1 MPRTRDVYLLDP
13 REYSPETIAVA
24 FGKTSRSPETFRQIA
39 SELTGESSAEFN
51 EKWVVGYGHSSIAEH
66 AVLHIAVENIS
77 RLAVECLESNR
88 LASYTEKST
97 RYQKWNSDDFYIPE
111 EFSDPKSREIY
122 SDICSQL
129 FQLYESSLP
138 VVFEYIDKNSPVDP
152 SLSDARRK
160 RIILTAAGDVC
171 RFFLP
176 VAAFANVGVTINA
189 RALEHAITKMLSN
202 PLQEVRA
209 LGEEIKRISQ
219 QTVPTLV
226 KYADRQASLNSTAS
240 HFQSFVSDR
249 GTLNLSQDNDIK
261 GARLIHFDTDIEKI
275 ILIAAIMRYSD
286 VTYAQASKIIS
297 NMSDNDKIVCF
308 DAIFKSLSEHDIPIR
323 ELEYGN
329 FVFEII
335 LDQGAYLELKR
346 HRMMTQTPSPFTPN
360 FGFAIPAQIE
370 KAGLLDPYI
379 EAMKNAEDAYNKLR
393 LISEPAASYVLPNAF
408 NRQVLLQSNLRS
420 LYHFLALRTS
430 PTAHFS
436 MRRIAHQMADQVR
449 SSLPLIGRYIKTND
463 KELSEEITQQYFY
476 RL

>member
-13 REYSPETIAVA
+13 RDLSPETIAVA

-66 AVLHIAVENIS
+66 AVLHIAIENIS

-97 RYQKWNSDDFYIPE
+97 RYQKWNADDYFVPE
-111 EFSDPKSREIY
+111 EFSDSASRKIY
-122 SDICSQL
+122 TDTCGHL

-138 VVFEYIDKNSPVDP
+138 VLYESISNETPVDP
-152 SLSDARRK
+152 GISEARRK
-160 RIILTAAGDVC
+160 RLILTAAGDVS

-202 PLQEVRA
+202 PLQEVRS

-219 QTVPTLV
+219 LTVPTLV
-226 KYADRQASLNSTAS
+226 KYANEQASLTSTSSFFQNFLSS
-240 HFQSFVSDR
+240 HFSGNRSCEHCLP
-249 GTLNLSQDNDIK
+249 GSK
-261 GARLIHFDTDIEKI
+261 LIHFDPDIEKDV
-275 ILIAAIMRYSD
+275 LIASMMRYSD
-286 VTYAQASKIIS
+286 IDYTQGEQLVSSLDENQRNS
-297 NMSDNDKIVCF
+297 CLE
-308 DAIFKSLSEHDIPIR
+308 AIFRPLAVHDIPIR

-329 FVFEII
+329 FLFDII

-346 HRMMTQTPSPFTPN
+346 HRMMTQTPSPFTPR
-360 FGFAIPAQIE
+360 FGYSIPAQIE
-370 KAGLLDPYI
+370 KAGLLDMYI
-379 EAMKNAEDAYNKLR
+379 DAMERSIESYEKLKN
-393 LISEPAASYVLPNAF
+393 ISASAASYILPNAF
-408 NRQVLLQSNLRS
+408 NRQVLLESNFRS

-436 MRRIAHQMADQVR
+436 MRRIAHQMAGQVKGALP
-449 SSLPLIGRYIKTND
+449 SLGQYIRIN
-463 KELSEEITQQYFY
+463 ELETAAEIENRFFY
-476 RL
+476 QV